1 MEPNAGNMNTPI
13 RVAVAGAHGKM
24 GAFTISALRAAGGME
39 YVGGLVRG
47 GPADAS
53 EYADLSS
60 LVSKARPDVLV
71 DFSVF
76 PASKAIALD
85 AIGRGVRPVIGASG
99 YGAGDVQE
107 LREAVASSGTGCV
120 FAPNF
125 AIGAVLM
132 IKFSVE
138 AARHFGA
145 VEIVEMHES
154 GKKDAPSGTAM
165 ATARAIGAVRA
176 FERAPTAS
184 VIAQG
189 ARGADVG
196 GIGVHSLRM
205 PGVVTHQE
213 VRFGG
218 DGEQLTIMHDSSS
231 RSSFMPGVLLA
242 VRAAKGLTCFVDG
255 LGELL

>member
-1 MEPNAGNMNTPI
+1 MKTPI
-13 RVAVAGAHGKM
+13 RVAVAGARGKM
-24 GAFTISALRAAGGME
+24 GAFTIDALRAAGDVE
-39 YVGGLVRG
+39 YVGGLVRDLPT
-47 GPADAS
+47 GPAEFA
-53 EYADLSS
+53 ELSA
-60 LVSKARPDVLV
+60 LVAKARPDVLV

-85 AIGRGVRPVIGASG
+85 AMERGVRPVIGASG
-99 YGAGDVQE
+99 YNAADVQE
-107 LREAVASSGTGCV
+107 LRAAVTRTGVGCV

-132 IKFSVE
+132 MKFSVE

-145 VEIVEMHES
+145 VEIVERHES

-165 ATARAIGAVRA
+165 ATARAISAVRT
-176 FERAPTAS
+176 FERAPTKAM
-184 VIAQG
+184 VAEG

-196 GIGVHSLRM
+196 GIGIHSLRL

-218 DGEQLTIMHDSSS
+218 DGEQLSIMHDSSS
-231 RSSFMPGVLLA
+231 RTSFMAGVLLA
-242 VRAAKGLTCFVDG
+242 VRAANGLTRFVDG

>member
-1 MEPNAGNMNTPI
+1 MKTPI
-13 RVAVAGAHGKM
+13 RVAVAGARGKM
-24 GAFTISALRAAGGME
+24 GAFTIDALHAADDVE

-47 GPADAS
+47 SPSGPAEFA
-53 EYADLSS
+53 ELSA
-60 LVSKARPDVLV
+60 LVAKARPEVLV
-71 DFSVF
+71 DFSIF
-76 PASKAIALD
+76 PASKAIAVD
-85 AIGRGVRPVIGASG
+85 AMERGVRPVVGASG
-99 YGAGDVQE
+99 YSAADVQE
-107 LREAVASSGTGCV
+107 LRAAVSRTGVGCV

-132 IKFSVE
+132 MKFAVE

-165 ATARAIGAVRA
+165 ATARAISAVRR
-176 FERAPTAS
+176 FERAPTKS
-184 VIAQG
+184 VVAEG

-196 GIGVHSLRM
+196 GIGIHSLRL

-218 DGEQLTIMHDSSS
+218 EGEQLSIMHDSSS
-231 RSSFMPGVLLA
+231 RTSFMAGVLLA
-242 VRAAKGLTCFVDG
+242 VRAANGLTRFVDG